1 MIARFATTRRYL
13 GEEGVGREGKM
24 TTASGAQEWL
34 RRAARGEMETPML
47 ERWGEVREKELEVNC
62 ERRRQSS
69 CGCGGGE
76 GRTREQRSSRAVA
89 EDMVLAMMVEPT

>member
-1 MIARFATTRRYL
+1 
-13 GEEGVGREGKM
+13 M

-76 GRTREQRSSRAVA
+76 ARPPVAVA
-89 EDMVLAMMVEPT
+89 SDMVLAMMVEPT